1 MSAKPE
7 ILMRIPLEYEEEIL
21 NYLAKLQEKK
31 TIKITT
37 APEPEAHEPVSAG
50 FSEAL
55 PEKEKVYQHED
66 IDHLLMVYSNQTG
79 DEKQNGRAKHVNG
92 KGFNKADAAIL
103 TSLAEFYLKNKYLY
117 RSDMQTVSRRI
128 RKYHAQW
135 GE

>member
-1 MSAKPE
+1 MPE
-7 ILMRIPLEYEEEIL
+7 IL
-21 NYLAKLQEKK
+21 KLVNFYYSKLHFYQ
-31 TIKITT
+31 TT
-37 APEPEAHEPVSAG
+37 A
-50 FSEAL
+50 
-55 PEKEKVYQHED
+55 EKEKVYQHED

-103 TSLAEFYLKNKYLY
+103 TSIAEFYLKNKYLY